1 MKTPLPIGMLETIAA
16 DIAEN
21 TVLLELIYKH
31 SNEDHETDCAMACL
45 IRSMKKTLDTTN
57 EYIKLLSESP
67 APPPPEKGESD
78 IADEVFHA
86 TITARKLEELA
97 HVYNEVYFSDEDNGK
112 PAMYMASAIFDYAIK
127 VSSELKSIEAKL
139 N

>member
-1 MKTPLPIGMLETIAA
+1 M
-16 DIAEN
+16 
-21 TVLLELIYKH
+21 
-31 SNEDHETDCAMACL
+31 
-45 IRSMKKTLDTTN
+45 
-57 EYIKLLSESP
+57 LSESP

>member
-1 MKTPLPIGMLETIAA
+1 MKTPLQMLI
-16 DIAEN
+16 DIASEM
-21 TVLLELIYKH
+21 TDAAITLELIYR
-31 SNEDHETDCAMACL
+31 NTDNTCETDSGITCVV
-45 IRSMKKTLDTTN
+45 RSLLRTN
-57 EYIKLLSESP
+57 DKAQEYIEQLSDAS
-67 APPPPEKGESD
+67 APQQKKVERD
-78 IADEVFHA
+78 IADDVFHA

-97 HVYNEVYFSDEDNGK
+97 HVYNEVYFTDEDNGK

>member
-1 MKTPLPIGMLETIAA
+1 MKTPFPIEMLETIAA

-57 EYIKLLSESP
+57 KYIKLLSD
-67 APPPPEKGESD
+67 APPPQQGKDESD
-78 IADEVFHA
+78 IADDVFHA

-97 HVYNEVYFSDEDNGK
+97 HIYNEFYFTDGDNGK

-127 VSSELKSIEAKL
+127 VCSELKSIESKL
-139 N
+139 S

>member
-1 MKTPLPIGMLETIAA
+1 MKTPLQMLI
-16 DIAEN
+16 DIASEM
-21 TVLLELIYKH
+21 TDAAITLELIYR
-31 SNEDHETDCAMACL
+31 NTDNTCETDSGITCVV
-45 IRSMKKTLDTTN
+45 RSLLRTN
-57 EYIKLLSESP
+57 DKAQEYIEQLSDAS
-67 APPPPEKGESD
+67 APPQQEKGERD
-78 IADEVFHA
+78 IADDVFHA

-97 HVYNEVYFSDEDNGK
+97 HVYTEAYFSDKDNGK